1 MKGKQIKMKD
11 LIEALQILSKYTE
24 DEFCLGAEHD
34 EFYIWVD
41 PNIVSDEDKARLG
54 DLGVSQQYNDGFVM
68 YT

>member
-1 MKGKQIKMKD
+1 MKD

-24 DEFCLGAEHD
+24 DKYCFGAEHD

-41 PNIVSDEDKARLG
+41 PSIVSDEDKIRL
-54 DLGVSQQYNDGFVM
+54 DELGITQSYNDGFVM